1 MPHLRPSSPDALTIT
16 LGGWTDGTNLTYTAV
31 MRIDPRL
38 FAWLVNGAVRRSS
51 KTYQINE
58 GKPPVLVTLTPV

>member
-1 MPHLRPSSPDALTIT
+1 MTALRPSAPGPLTLS
-16 LGGWTDGTNLTYTAV
+16 LGTWTDGSASFTASLA
-31 MRIDPRL
+31 IDPRL
-38 FAWLVNGAVRRSS
+38 FAWLVRGAQRRAT